1 MASPEPV
8 LISCDLEL
16 LRNVWVPVLTSY
28 DLLRMFKLPAPRE
41 EMFGGWRL
49 RERKCIEDGN
59 SERRSRIK
67 GGPELRIVWKRMLQR
82 GERMDKAVSE

>member
-1 MASPEPV
+1 MATPEPL

-16 LRNVWVPVLTSY
+16 LRNVWVPVLISY
-28 DLLRMFKLPAPRE
+28 DMLRMFQFAAPSE

-49 RERKCIEDGN
+49 RERKCIEDDN

-67 GGPELRIVWKRMLQR
+67 GGSELRIVLKRILQKILTPEFAIL
-82 GERMDKAVSE
+82 G